1 MKVLLVSATP
11 FEIAPLLQG
20 LEEGTLV
27 PTHPVEVLITGV
39 GMTAAAFA
47 LGRRLAADPPTWVL
61 QAGVAGSFDP
71 AFPPGSVV
79 QVLSETFADL
89 AVEESDGSLVDLFA
103 LGLID
108 ADTHPFRSG
117 RLWNDA
123 AEKFPFLPAVHA
135 LTVHCVTGAAAGI
148 AGLKHRYPYGQI
160 ETMEGAAAF
169 YACLVAG
176 VPFAQVRA
184 ISNRVE
190 PRNRANWK
198 LQEAIDNLCAVLAE
212 MI

>member
-1 MKVLLVSATP
+1 MKTLLVAATP
-11 FEIAPLLQG
+11 FEIAPLLKG
-20 LEEGTLV
+20 MEEGSVV
-27 PTHPVEVLITGV
+27 PTRPVEVLITGV

-47 LGRRLAADPPTWVL
+47 LGRRLATDLPGWVL
-61 QAGVAGSFDP
+61 QAGVAGSLDP
-71 AFPPGSVV
+71 AFPPGAVV

-89 AVEESDGSLVDLFA
+89 AVEAADGSRSDFFG
-103 LGLID
+103 LGLME

-123 AEKFPFLPAVHA
+123 AADFPFLPTVHA
-135 LTVHCVTGAAAGI
+135 LTVNCVSGAAGSI
-148 AGLKHRYPYGQI
+148 AALRQRYPYGQT

-169 YACLVAG
+169 YACRMAG

-198 LQEAIDNLCAVLAE
+198 LHEAIDNLCAVLAE

>member
-11 FEIAPLLQG
+11 FEIAPLLKR
-20 LEEGTLV
+20 LEEGSLV
-27 PTHPVEVLITGV
+27 PAHPLEVLITGV

-47 LGRRLAADPPTWVL
+47 LGRRLAADSPGWVL
-61 QAGVAGSFDP
+61 QAGVAGSLDP
-71 AFPPGSVV
+71 AFPPGAVV

-89 AVEESDGSLVDLFA
+89 AVEESDGSLTDLFA
-103 LGLID
+103 LGLAQAD
-108 ADTHPFRSG
+108 AHPFRAG
-117 RLWNDA
+117 RMWNDA
-123 AEKFPFLPAVHA
+123 AAAFPFLPAVHA
-135 LTVHCVTGAAAGI
+135 LTVNRVTGSAAGV
-148 AGLKHRYPYGQI
+148 AALRQRYPYGQI

-169 YACLVAG
+169 YACLMAG

-198 LQEAIDNLCAVLAE
+198 IQEAIENLCAVLAE